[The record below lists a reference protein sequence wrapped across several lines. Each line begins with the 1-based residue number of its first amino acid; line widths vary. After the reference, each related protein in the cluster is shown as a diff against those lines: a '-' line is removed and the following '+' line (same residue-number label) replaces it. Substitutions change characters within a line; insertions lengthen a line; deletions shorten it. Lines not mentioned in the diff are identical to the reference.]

1 MKKQYQSTLAFS
13 ITAFLLTA
21 CGGGSNS
28 SEAAPQPKP
37 PSITASIA
45 DHDNNFA
52 WELNENINI
61 KLLDQNNQPVAIKSC
76 KTDDVVRLTIAE
88 NCTNLTVHRLGGTAI
103 TVTGANDLTTKLT
116 INGVPTS
123 SPLQL
128 SASGTNPFHQVVTA
142 DRKILAWGD
151 NSSGLLANR
160 YPLSHGLIQYPQT
173 IIKDQN
179 ANPLTDIYQ
188 VVSSFCTSYA
198 LNSKGQ
204 VYGWGRVYDAGS
216 VDLVSLPTL
225 VNDNSG
231 RQPLKNIV
239 RLAISGSI
247 EDAAGG
253 VLGITDEGKLM
264 QMGFSH
270 RSQPTGLV
278 LDDRGAELTN
288 IRAIALTSNVAYA
301 VNVQG
306 QVYRWKLNPFTSR
319 DFTMVKDL
327 DGNLITGV
335 TKIVTRGDHT
345 LALTKQGQVY
355 VWDTI
360 SSFHLADQRFDDTHY
375 SMEISDK
382 IRSGEHQLTQPV
394 QYQGQALSNIKDI
407 GVTFTNSY
415 AVSQSGQVYVWGQDN
430 KGLLGQ
436 GIDDSNRNGTKKPIL
451 VIDENKQDS
460 LSNVIAITTAN
471 DAVLA
476 LKQDGTLVGWGSN
489 NYGLL
494 TQDNPNQTFSY
505 PVVIQS
511 TKGQALKLDVAK
523 YTQLN

>member
-1 MKKQYQSTLAFS
+1 MKQQYQSALVFS
-13 ITAFLLTA
+13 ITALLLTA

-37 PSITASIA
+37 PSITASIV

-61 KLLDQNNQPVAIKSC
+61 KLVDQDNQPVAIKSC
-76 KTDDVVRLTIAE
+76 KTDDSVRLTITE
-88 NCTNLTVHRLGGTAI
+88 NCANLTIHRLGETAI

-116 INGVPTS
+116 INGVPTR

-128 SASGTNPFHQVVTA
+128 AASGTNQFNQIVTA
-142 DRKILAWGD
+142 DGKIAAWGD
-151 NSSGLLANR
+151 NGNGQLAIKDRNIA
-160 YPLSHGLIQYPQT
+160 SFFQYPQT

-188 VVSSFCTSYA
+188 VVSSFWTNYA

-216 VDLVSLPTL
+216 NNIINLPTL

-288 IRAIALTSNVAYA
+288 IRAIALTSDVAYA

-382 IRSGEHQLTQPV
+382 IRSGEHQLTKPV

-407 GVTFTNSY
+407 GVTSTNSY
-415 AVSQSGQVYVWGQDN
+415 AVSQSGQVYAWGLN
-430 KGLLGQ
+430 SKGLLGN
-436 GIDDSNRNGTKKPIL
+436 GVDNSDYGTKTPTL
-451 VIDENKQDS
+451 VIDENKQGN
-460 LSNVIAITTAN
+460 LSNVIALTTAQ
-471 DAVLA
+471 DSVIA
-476 LKQDGTLVGWGSN
+476 LKQDGTLVGWGN
-489 NYGLL
+489 NFSGLL
-494 TQDNPNQTFSY
+494 TQDNPNQSFNF

-511 TKGQALKLDVAK
+511 AKGQALTLNISK